1 MHGKINQLSISK
13 YEGVEEMA
21 SHTLQGKY
29 LPLYEYLSKQQ
40 EKRII
45 LSFEKI
51 EEILHAKLP
60 KSAYKYQAWWGNTR
74 SGTYVQAAAWLE
86 AGFRVDLVKF
96 GCCVEFIKVS
106 KEILTKKKNKVMRQS
121 LIPKMIPVEEP
132 MYTKIELSHKINKKM
147 ERIQQFFAENNSRQ
161 FAKESS
167 ISQLEVLSE
176 WRRLFCGIEQ
186 DVYYLATHL
195 MQQYLVERHQI
206 EFINPCIKQ
215 LDQHTYFYEQTD
227 GEKIATILKTAS
239 FEIADDHITNQRTM
253 FLKEC
258 RILNQTKAAVQYY
271 FVIEENAYDF
281 IEKNYKQYLGNIQ
294 HILLPKVIKEKL
306 TLHV

>member
-1 MHGKINQLSISK
+1 
-13 YEGVEEMA
+13 MA

-86 AGFRVDLVKF
+86 AEFRVDFVQF
-96 GCCVEFIKVS
+96 GRCVEFIKVS
-106 KEILTKKKNKVMRQS
+106 KDILTKKKNKVVRESQN
-121 LIPKMIPVEEP
+121 PKMKPVEET
-132 MYTKIELSHKINKKM
+132 MYTKMELSHKINKKM
-147 ERIQQFFAENNSRQ
+147 DRIQQFFAANNTRQ

-167 ISQLEVLSE
+167 ISQLEVLRE
-176 WRRLFCGIEQ
+176 CRRLFSGIEQ
-186 DVYYLATHL
+186 DLNYLAILL
-195 MQQYLVERHQI
+195 MQEYLDKRHQL
-206 EFINPCIKQ
+206 ELINPCIKQ
-215 LDQHTYFYEQTD
+215 LDLHTYFYEKHTV
-227 GEKIATILKTAS
+227 GEEIAAILKTAS
-239 FEIADDHITNQRTM
+239 VEVTDDYITSQRTM

-258 RILNQTKAAVQYY
+258 RVLNQSKATIQYY
-271 FVIEENAYDF
+271 FVIEENAYNI
-281 IEKNYKQYLGNIQ
+281 IEKNYKQYLGNIRL
-294 HILLPKVIKEKL
+294 ILLPKVIKGKL
-306 TLHV
+306 TLRV